1 MVSPDRPAHGPTR
14 FAYGVEHADCNKTGL
29 REIGDRVRE
38 VNRFG
43 TAEFVTGTR
52 IRYIGDG
59 LFPHRIAFRVEC
71 ADLCALHTSADTAI
85 GAVPDCDA
93 VDRLFGPEIDFPPR
107 FVCDCGMRNGLADEV
122 FAVGVAIDGELSGAI
137 VRGADLRCNA
147 LGCDVLA
154 AAEYLHFC
162 EHQIGVLFR
171 LRNAN
176 ESCNGHG
183 RLRRDET
190 GRDASHDE
198 VPSAVARS
206 TTGKLLV
213 RKRNQADAR

>member
-38 VNRFG
+38 VYWFRA
-43 TAEFVTGTR
+43 AEFVTGARAGHFGDRFFPDRVSFR
-52 IRYIGDG
+52 I
-59 LFPHRIAFRVEC
+59 EC
-71 ADLCALHTSADTAI
+71 ANLRAFHPSANAAI

-93 VDRLFGPEIDFPPR
+93 VDRLFGPEIDFPPGI
-107 FVCDCGMRNGLADEV
+107 VCGGGMRNGLAHEV

-137 VRGADLRCNA
+137 VRGADLRCDA

-206 TTGKLLV
+206 T
-213 RKRNQADAR
+213 AR